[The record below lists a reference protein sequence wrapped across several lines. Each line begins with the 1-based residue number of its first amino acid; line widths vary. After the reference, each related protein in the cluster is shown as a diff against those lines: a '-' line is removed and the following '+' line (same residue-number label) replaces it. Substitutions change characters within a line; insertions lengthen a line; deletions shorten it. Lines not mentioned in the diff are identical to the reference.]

1 MDYHHTMLNLFEEF
15 ERTQDKL
22 EADNLLKLSM
32 VAGITYVV
40 TAFSGTVEEWYD
52 YAYDTDELSVL
63 KTAATEC
70 GFSYT
75 VKEVSS
81 N

>member
-22 EADNLLKLSM
+22 EADNLLKLSL
-32 VAGITYVV
+32 VAATTYVV
-40 TAFSGTVEEWYD
+40 TAFSGTVEKWYD
-52 YAYDTDELSVL
+52 YAYDTDELDGL
-63 KTAATEC
+63 TAAATQC

-75 VKEVSS
+75 VKEVPS

>member
-1 MDYHHTMLNLFEEF
+1 MDYYHTMLNLFEEF

-32 VAGITYVV
+32 APGITYVV

-52 YAYDTDELSVL
+52 YAYDTDELSAL
-63 KTAATEC
+63 KTAATEG

-75 VKEVSS
+75 VKEVPS

>member
-1 MDYHHTMLNLFEEF
+1 MDYHHTRLNLFEEF

-52 YAYDTDELSVL
+52 YAYDTDELEVL

-70 GFSYT
+70 NFSYT
-75 VKEVSS
+75 VKEVPG